1 MGKVAKIPAMVA
13 APRTLTTAI
22 GSYPHTRPLKDGS
35 ITSDRLRLDHREVVP
50 ANRAFRPM
58 VNQLAYDVSE
68 LALVTLI
75 LAKACQR
82 PIVGV
87 PVVLMQQP
95 VYGMLLVRPDS
106 PLTRAHQLK
115 GRSIGVRAYTQ
126 TTGTWLRGML
136 RDQFDVDL
144 DSLHWITFEAAH
156 VDGFVDPPNA
166 QRADD
171 GKTLAGML
179 RNGEID
185 AAAGL
190 EPREYPDLRVLFP
203 DAPEL
208 ELDWVRQTGIR
219 PINHTL
225 VVRADV
231 VAQDAWIPDELARM
245 VRAAKQITDV
255 EAPPDGLE
263 VNRGALTL
271 LARYAFE
278 QHITPRTLTAEE
290 LYSTA

>member
-1 MGKVAKIPAMVA
+1 MAA
-13 APRTLTTAI
+13 APHTLSTAI

-35 ITSDRLRLDHREVVP
+35 ITSERLRLDHRDVVP

-68 LALVTLI
+68 LALVTLA
-75 LAKACQR
+75 LATACQR

-95 VYGMLLVRPDS
+95 VYGMLLVRADS
-106 PLTRAHQLK
+106 PLLQPRQLE
-115 GRSIGVRAYTQ
+115 GRTIGVRAYTQ

-136 RDQFDVDL
+136 HDQFGLDL
-144 DSLHWITFEAAH
+144 DSLRWVTFEAAH
-156 VDGFVDPPNA
+156 VDAFVDPPSA
-166 QRADD
+166 HRAAD

-179 RNGEID
+179 RSGEID

-190 EPREYPDLRVLFP
+190 EPAEYPDLRTLMP
-203 DAPEL
+203 DAQEL
-208 ELDWVRQTGIR
+208 EADWLRQTGIR

-225 VVRADV
+225 VVRADLLRDNPWL
-231 VAQDAWIPDELARM
+231 ADELYRM
-245 VRAAKQITDV
+245 VGAAKRRAGT
-255 EAPPDGLE
+255 EAPADGLN

-278 QHITPRTLTAEE
+278 QHITPRTLSAEE
-290 LYSTA
+290 LYPTA

>member
-1 MGKVAKIPAMVA
+1 MA
-13 APRTLTTAI
+13 APLTLVTAI
-22 GSYPHTRPLKDGS
+22 GSYRHTQPLKDGS
-35 ITSDRLRLDHREVVP
+35 IVSERLHLDHREVVP

-58 VNQLAYDVSE
+58 VNQLAFDVSE
-68 LALVTLI
+68 LALVTLM
-75 LAKACQR
+75 LARACQR

-95 VYGMLLVRPDS
+95 VYGMLLVRQDS
-106 PLTRAHQLK
+106 PLTEPGQLQ
-115 GRSIGVRAYTQ
+115 GHTIGVRAYTQ

-136 RDQFDVDL
+136 HDQFGVDL
-144 DSLHWITFEAAH
+144 DSLAWTTFEAAH

-166 QRADD
+166 HRAAD

-179 RNGEID
+179 RAGEID

-190 EPREYPDLRVLFP
+190 EPADHPDLRTLSLN
-203 DAPEL
+203 AHEL
-208 ELDWVRQTGIR
+208 ESDWVRQTGIR

-231 VAQDAWIPDELARM
+231 VAQHAWVSDELERM
-245 VRAAKQITDV
+245 VREAKQVVGGDV
-255 EAPPDGLE
+255 PPDGLE

-278 QHITPRTLTAEE
+278 QHITPSTLTAEE
-290 LYSTA
+290 LYSTT